1 MRDAGPPATL
11 PEVYPP
17 EPAAPEALLSPTA
30 QLQALGDLVVALTE
44 SRSIGRI
51 LSLVG
56 QKLKTLFDPDVV
68 QVWMLGDDGK
78 ELHLALTLV
87 DDEHRLAAVL
97 AEYKIEDLATSSFIS
112 AEAVRARKFVVLRA
126 SGEVPPKAAEIM
138 AAGELE
144 MTMSLPIL
152 ARDEIH
158 GAINLMFRHAPE
170 IGPDDMRFLDT
181 LARTAAVAIE
191 TAQLVDRLT
200 RERRWLRLILDEVPS
215 GILISE
221 GEEGRLTH
229 ANKAF
234 QRMLGPIEGLT
245 VHDLPGRFRATDGA
259 TGRPLRWEELSLGQ
273 ALLSGEPSVAEHD
286 VVGDDGVRRTML
298 AHAGPLGDPLR
309 HEPAAIVAMHDVTE
323 LKRLEREN
331 RRQARLL
338 QFTFDNVPAGI
349 ALLDAGEARYVEV
362 NERYV
367 RFFQNPRL
375 TREKL
380 LNRRVGDL
388 YPEFE
393 SSGLAALFRRVR
405 DTREPFAAEAFEF
418 QGFARGATYWNASLV
433 PLEWEGEV
441 RHLLLFALEV
451 TGLVEADRRLR
462 AALTEAE
469 TTGSR
474 LEEVNRELREAMR
487 VKDEFLSTLSHE
499 LRTPLTP
506 VLGWTRILKAHGAD
520 EDLLEQG
527 LRAIERNVMVQ
538 VRLVDDL
545 LDLSRLAYDKI
556 RLSLE
561 RVELVTILR
570 DAWEEVRPDAEAKEI
585 WLETHFPEE
594 PILIEGDRLRLRQIF
609 TNLLTN
615 AVKFSEDGGRVQLV
629 ARREGARA
637 EIEVADEGIGIEA
650 DFLPRVFERFQ
661 QADASTTRR
670 HGGLGIGL
678 SIAKS
683 LTEMHGGTI
692 RVESAGR
699 GKGSRFK
706 LEFPAR
712 ESPAAL
718 AREPSSPAAHGLA
731 GIRVLLADDEAD
743 TLEALRY
750 VLALEGASVVTAD
763 SGRDAVELALE
774 CGPDV
779 LICDLQMM
787 DIEGYEVARR
797 LGAMPETS
805 GVRRIA
811 LSGHGADLDLER
823 AREAGFDEHLLK
835 PVEAVTLVSAI
846 RRVLGREEGS
856 GAS

>member
-1 MRDAGPPATL
+1 
-11 PEVYPP
+11 
-17 EPAAPEALLSPTA
+17 
-30 QLQALGDLVVALTE
+30 
-44 SRSIGRI
+44 
-51 LSLVG
+51 
-56 QKLKTLFDPDVV
+56 
-68 QVWMLGDDGK
+68 
-78 ELHLALTLV
+78 
-87 DDEHRLAAVL
+87 
-97 AEYKIEDLATSSFIS
+97 
-112 AEAVRARKFVVLRA
+112 
-126 SGEVPPKAAEIM
+126 
-138 AAGELE
+138 
-144 MTMSLPIL
+144 
-152 ARDEIH
+152 
-158 GAINLMFRHAPE
+158 MFRHAPE
-170 IGPDDMRFLDT
+170 LGPDDMRFLDT

-229 ANKAF
+229 ANQAF

-245 VHDLPGRFRATDGA
+245 VHDFPGRFRATHGA

-273 ALLSGEPSVAEHD
+273 ALLSGEPSVSEYD

-367 RFFQNPRL
+367 RFFQNPRI

-380 LNRRVGDL
+380 LNRRVADL

-405 DTREPFAAEAFEF
+405 DTREPFSAEAFEF
-418 QGFARGATYWNASLV
+418 KGFARGATYWNVSLV

-451 TGLVEADRRLR
+451 TGLVETDRRLR

-615 AVKFSEDGGRVQLV
+615 AVKFSEEGGRVQLV

-678 SIAKS
+678 AIAKL

-692 RVESAGR
+692 RVESAGK
-699 GKGSRFK
+699 GTGSRFK
-706 LEFPAR
+706 LDFPAR
-712 ESPAAL
+712 ESSAGM
-718 AREPSSPAAHGLA
+718 AREPSAPAAPGLA

-750 VLALEGASVVTAD
+750 VLELEGASVVTAD

-774 CGPDV
+774 CNPDV
-779 LICDLQMM
+779 LICDLQML

-811 LSGHGADLDLER
+811 LSGHGADMDLER